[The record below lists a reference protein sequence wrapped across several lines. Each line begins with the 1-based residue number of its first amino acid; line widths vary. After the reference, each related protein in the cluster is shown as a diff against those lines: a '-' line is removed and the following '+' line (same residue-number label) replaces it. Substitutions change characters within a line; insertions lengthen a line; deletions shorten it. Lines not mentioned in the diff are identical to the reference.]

1 MAEYKTLSFMLDCSR
16 NAVPNMAFLKRFID
30 ILAEIG
36 YNELQLYTEDT
47 YKIESEPYF
56 GYLRGGFS
64 RDEIKEID
72 KYCIEKGIELVPCI
86 QTLAHLD
93 RIFRWQRFNSTI
105 LDFGNVLLADNEE
118 TYKFIEKEFCEIA
131 QCFSSRKVNLGMDEA
146 HCLGLGRH
154 LKDYGYENSKDIF
167 FRHLN
172 KVLEIAE
179 RYGFKARMW
188 SDMFIKFDNNGQYP
202 VLNPKVSD
210 DTKNL
215 VPKNVNLIYWD
226 YNQRDRKVYQSM
238 LDAHKFLGEKDVTG
252 AGAYWSWLGIM
263 PRNDYSLLGQ
273 KAAYTVMKKNGVENY
288 MLTFWGDDGEECSK
302 LALLPTIFHFAE
314 MAKGNCDEEDIARK
328 FKEKF
333 GIGFDEF
340 LSIDLPNLIDEQEP
354 DVYNP
359 SKYMLYNDCFLGIY
373 DYTVDENAK
382 AGKKYTAYS
391 KKLGKLASDE
401 KFGYVFDTAA
411 KLCKVLSL
419 KYEIGVKTRSAY
431 KNGDKDAMAKIIAD
445 YTKII
450 RYLETFYQSFKKQWY
465 TENKGFGF
473 EVQAARIGGLIRR
486 VKDCR
491 EMLQDW
497 IKGDVDKV
505 DELEEEINLDV
516 YGRGCD
522 EKYKGKTIVANV
534 YHDCMTTGY

>member
-93 RIFRWQRFNSTI
+93 RIFRWQRFNSTV
-105 LDFGNVLLADNEE
+105 LDLGNVLLADNEE
-118 TYKFIEKEFCEIA
+118 TYEFIEKEFCEIA

-154 LKDYGYENSKDIF
+154 LKDYGYENPKDIF

-238 LDAHKFLGEKDVTG
+238 LDAHKLLGEKDVTW
-252 AGAYWSWLGIM
+252 AGACWSWLGSI

-273 KAAYTVMKKNGVENY
+273 KAAFPVMKKNGVENY

-314 MAKGNCDEEDIARK
+314 MAKGNCDEKDIARK

>member
-1 MAEYKTLSFMLDCSR
+1 
-16 NAVPNMAFLKRFID
+16 
-30 ILAEIG
+30 
-36 YNELQLYTEDT
+36 
-47 YKIESEPYF
+47 
-56 GYLRGGFS
+56 
-64 RDEIKEID
+64 
-72 KYCIEKGIELVPCI
+72 
-86 QTLAHLD
+86 
-93 RIFRWQRFNSTI
+93 
-105 LDFGNVLLADNEE
+105 
-118 TYKFIEKEFCEIA
+118 
-131 QCFSSRKVNLGMDEA
+131 MDEA

-154 LKDYGYENSKDIF
+154 LKDYGYENPKDIF

-238 LDAHKFLGEKDVTG
+238 LDAHKFLGEKDVTW
-252 AGAYWSWLGIM
+252 AGACWSWLGII

-273 KAAYTVMKKNGVENY
+273 KAAFPVMKKNGVENY

-314 MAKGNCDEEDIARK
+314 MPKGNCDEEDIARE

-401 KFGYVFDTAA
+401 KFGYLFDTAT

>member
-30 ILAEIG
+30 ILADIG
-36 YNELQLYTEDT
+36 YTELQLYTEDT

-72 KYCIEKGIELVPCI
+72 KYCVEKGMELVPCI

-93 RIFRWQRFNSTI
+93 RIFRWQRFNSTV
-105 LDFGNVLLADNEE
+105 LDCGNVLLADNEE

-131 QCFSSRKVNLGMDEA
+131 QCFTSRKVNLGMDEA

-154 LKDYGYENSKDIF
+154 LKDFGYENPKDIF
-167 FRHLN
+167 FRHLS

-179 RYGFKARMW
+179 KYGFKARMW

-202 VLNPKVSD
+202 VLNPKISD
-210 DTKNL
+210 DAKNL
-215 VPKNVNLIYWD
+215 VPENVNLIYWD
-226 YNQRDRKVYQSM
+226 YNQRDKEVYQSM
-238 LDAHKFLGEKDVTG
+238 LDAHKLLGEKNITW
-252 AGAYWSWLGIM
+252 AGACWSWLGII

-273 KAAYTVMKKNGVENY
+273 KAAFPVMKQNGVENY

-314 MAKGNCDEEDIARK
+314 MAKGNCNEEDIARK
-328 FKEKF
+328 FNEQF

-382 AGKKYTAYS
+382 ARNKYTAYS
-391 KKLGKLASDE
+391 KKLGKLANDE
-401 KFGYVFDTAA
+401 RFGYVFDTAA

-419 KYEIGVKTRSAY
+419 KYEIGVKTRNAY
-431 KNGDKDAMAKIIAD
+431 KNGDKEAMAKIIAD
-445 YTKII
+445 YTRIV
-450 RYLETFYQSFKKQWY
+450 RYLEAFYQSFKKQWY
-465 TENKGFGF
+465 KENKGFGF
-473 EVQAARIGGLIRR
+473 EVQAARIGGLIQR
-486 VKDCR
+486 VKDCK
-491 EMLQDW
+491 EMLQNW
-497 IKGDVDKV
+497 IKGNVDKI

-522 EKYKGKTIVANV
+522 KKYKGKTVVANV